1 MADESKHDEQ
11 AAAQT
16 EQAKEALL
24 IGLTAEQRAAL
35 LQGDRV
41 DALSEAEIRAR
52 LAGNDSG
59 DTLEHEDLVAG
70 MAHELTAQS
79 QVIDL
84 LSEQRE
90 PEGLNIAKVLDSA
103 TIDLRALMSMRISDR
118 TVDCIGPL
126 ADEARRSRIRDEISL
141 PTSKAIEMSVKS
153 VRVRLGRVVIT
164 ASSIFLGIAFFASV
178 RTTALCLR
186 AAGEATEAG
195 EGARLTWLIIMALL
209 VSVVGICNAML
220 MAVTERFREI
230 GTMKCLG
237 ALDHFIVKLFL
248 IESGV
253 LGLLA
258 GVTGSLSGVVV
269 MYLVNSLRYT
279 FHLTDVIAGFGG
291 ILVQGILLGSIL
303 SVLAAILP
311 ASQAAKMPAAAALR
325 STV

>member
-1 MADESKHDEQ
+1 MADEAQHDH
-11 AAAQT
+11 
-16 EQAKEALL
+16 AKEALL
-24 IGLTAEQRAAL
+24 KGLSAEQRAEL
-35 LQGDRV
+35 LKGDKV
-41 DALSEAEIRAR
+41 DALSEEEIRAR
-52 LAGNDSG
+52 LVTSDSG
-59 DTLEHEDLVAG
+59 DTLEHSDLVAG

-90 PEGLNIAKVLDSA
+90 PEGVNIAKVLDSSV
-103 TIDLRALMSMRISDR
+103 IDLKALMSMRISDR
-118 TVDCIGPL
+118 TVDIIGPA
-126 ADEARRSRIRDEISL
+126 ADESRRSRIRDEISL

-178 RTTALCLR
+178 RTTALCLG

-258 GVTGSLSGVVV
+258 GVTGSLVGVVV
-269 MYLVNSLRYT
+269 MYLINSLRYT
-279 FHLTDVIAGFGG
+279 FRLADVAAGFGG

-303 SVLAAILP
+303 SVVAAILP
-311 ASQAAKMPAAAALR
+311 ARQAAKMPAAAALR